1 MIIKEVLVMAEK
13 EIKRADLS
21 KYNGQNG
28 NPAYVAVK
36 GVVYDVTNSPAW
48 SGGKHHGNL
57 AGTDVTDA
65 LYNKSPHGDR
75 VLAKLPVVGKLVD

>member
-1 MIIKEVLVMAEK
+1 MTEK

-28 NPAYVAVK
+28 NPAYVAVNGK
-36 GVVYDVTNSPAW
+36 VYNVTDSPAW
-48 SGGKHHGNL
+48 INGRHHGNL

-65 LYNKSPHGDR
+65 LLNKSPHGEK
-75 VLAKLPVVGKLVD
+75 VLAKLPLIGRLVD

>member
-1 MIIKEVLVMAEK
+1 MTEK

-28 NPAYVAVK
+28 NQAYVAVNGK
-36 GVVYDVTNSPAW
+36 VYNVTDSPAW
-48 SGGKHHGNL
+48 INGKHHGNL

-65 LYNKSPHGDR
+65 LLNKSPHGEK
-75 VLAKLPVVGKLVD
+75 VLAKLPLVGRLVD

>member
-1 MIIKEVLVMAEK
+1 MTEK

-28 NPAYVAVK
+28 NPAYVAVNGK
-36 GVVYDVTNSPAW
+36 VYNVTDSPAW
-48 SGGKHHGNL
+48 INGKHHGNL

-65 LYNKSPHGDR
+65 LLNKSPHGEKA
-75 VLAKLPVVGKLVD
+75 LAKLPLVGRLVD